1 MGREARIKKYRNQ
14 IVKKL
19 EEMGLKNE
27 LKTVPTGKTVPMVK
41 FETDEKGEQIFD
53 ELGKPKFGLVM
64 TEQTRLSN
72 PFKSTLRKLLREE
85 EAVIKQ
91 FLKQ

>member
-1 MGREARIKKYRNQ
+1 
-14 IVKKL
+14 
-19 EEMGLKNE
+19 MGLKDE
-27 LKTVPTGKTVPMVK
+27 TKLSPTGKLKPMVSFK
-41 FETDEKGEQIFD
+41 TDENGNLMLNENGEAIYEKVTVNHVQ
-53 ELGKPKFGLVM
+53 
-64 TEQTRLSN
+64 LSN

>member
-1 MGREARIKKYRNQ
+1 MGRQARIKKYRNQ

-19 EEMGLKNE
+19 IEMGLKNE
-27 LKTVPTGKTVPMVK
+27 LKKVPTGKTVPMVK
-41 FETDEKGEQIFD
+41 FETDEKGDPILD

-72 PFKSTLRKLLREE
+72 PFKSTLRKLLREN

>member
-1 MGREARIKKYRNQ
+1 MGRQARIKKYRNQ

-19 EEMGLKNE
+19 EESGLKNE
-27 LKTVPTGKTVPMVK
+27 LKKVPTGKTAPMVK
-41 FETDEKGEQIFD
+41 FETDEKGNQIFD
-53 ELGKPKFGLVM
+53 ELNNPKYSLVM
-64 TEQTRLSN
+64 VEQTRLSN
-72 PFKSTLRKLLREE
+72 PFKSTLRRLLREE